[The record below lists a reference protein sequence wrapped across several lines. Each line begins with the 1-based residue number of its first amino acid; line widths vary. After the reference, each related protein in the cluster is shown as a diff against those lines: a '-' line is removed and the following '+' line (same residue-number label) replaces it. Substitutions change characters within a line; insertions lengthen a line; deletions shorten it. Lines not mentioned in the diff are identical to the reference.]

1 MKKNIFMKIAGLAL
15 IVILALGC
23 LTGCGQ
29 KLPETTSQ
37 EAGLYVYG
45 SDVLDALG
53 EVAQGYTIDEDGN
66 ILNSDGD
73 VVVAA
78 ASVAV
83 FTVLGELSV
92 PDAGQLK
99 QTMEAELLENE
110 QLATSPV
117 KFTVTIHADAQDI
130 VNSTIVVETD
140 DTALYFPYEDNKE
153 LLADAF
159 TQAPDEPITA
169 ITLKPAGNEDID
181 LVLEGAFEG
190 EYNLTVKNVLGSD
203 IAKFPISVVAK
214 VVEKD
219 EDAEDEEDHVHDYEE
234 KVVAA
239 TTKSQ
244 GYTIYTCKICGLSYR
259 DNFTDKLPC
268 NHVYKDKV
276 VAPTYTSTGYTL
288 HTCTL
293 CGYSYKDNET
303 AKLVCS
309 HSNVTKTKVDPTC
322 TEGGYT
328 LSKCNICHEEWKDSE
343 TAALGHNYDGG
354 KVSVE
359 ATCGTTGTRI
369 YTCRRCGETRSET
382 IAATGKHGST
392 HTQVSVAAT
401 CTKEGIML
409 NVCDVCGKSISS
421 TSIPAT
427 GHSSTL
433 NWVTVTEATC
443 GSNGLKNGCCTTC
456 GAVIQTES
464 IPATGNH
471 SYVTNTVEPSCT
483 TGGYTEDVCSV
494 CGSRHESNITSALG
508 HDWEERTEQK
518 QVGSEVH
525 TFCGECGMDLTANG
539 ISGAAVE
546 AHAKAHVMAGGGG
559 RTCEASVPIYQT
571 VTFNV
576 CRRCGATE

>member
-1 MKKNIFMKIAGLAL
+1 MKKNVLMKIAGLAL
-15 IVILALGC
+15 IVIMALGC
-23 LTGCGQ
+23 LTACGQ

-45 SDVLDALG
+45 ADVLDALG
-53 EVAQGYTIDEDGN
+53 EVAQGYTIDEDEN
-66 ILNSDGD
+66 IQNSEGD

-78 ASVAV
+78 ANVAV

-219 EDAEDEEDHVHDYEE
+219 EDEEDEEDHVHDYEE

-288 HTCTL
+288 HL
-293 CGYSYKDNET
+293 
-303 AKLVCS
+303 
-309 HSNVTKTKVDPTC
+309 
-322 TEGGYT
+322 
-328 LSKCNICHEEWKDSE
+328 
-343 TAALGHNYDGG
+343 
-354 KVSVE
+354 
-359 ATCGTTGTRI
+359 RI
-369 YTCRRCGETRSET
+369 QLQG
-382 IAATGKHGST
+382 
-392 HTQVSVAAT
+392 Q
-401 CTKEGIML
+401 
-409 NVCDVCGKSISS
+409 
-421 TSIPAT
+421 
-427 GHSSTL
+427 
-433 NWVTVTEATC
+433 
-443 GSNGLKNGCCTTC
+443 
-456 GAVIQTES
+456 
-464 IPATGNH
+464 
-471 SYVTNTVEPSCT
+471 
-483 TGGYTEDVCSV
+483 
-494 CGSRHESNITSALG
+494 
-508 HDWEERTEQK
+508 
-518 QVGSEVH
+518 
-525 TFCGECGMDLTANG
+525 
-539 ISGAAVE
+539 
-546 AHAKAHVMAGGGG
+546 
-559 RTCEASVPIYQT
+559 
-571 VTFNV
+571 
-576 CRRCGATE
+576 

>member
-1 MKKNIFMKIAGLAL
+1 MKKNVLMKIAGLAL
-15 IVILALGC
+15 TVIMALGC
-23 LTGCGQ
+23 LTACGQ

-45 SDVLDALG
+45 TEVYDALG

-66 ILNSDGD
+66 ILNSEGD

-78 ASVAV
+78 ANVAV
-83 FTVLGELSV
+83 FTVLGEMSV
-92 PDAGQLK
+92 PDAEQLK

-110 QLATSPV
+110 QLATAPV

-153 LLADAF
+153 LLADTF
-159 TQAPDEPITA
+159 TQAPDESITA
-169 ITLKPAGNEDID
+169 ITLKPAGDEDID
-181 LVLEGAFEG
+181 LVLECAFEG
-190 EYNLTVKNVLGSD
+190 KYNLTVKNVLGSE
-203 IAKFPISVVAK
+203 IAKFPINVVAE

-219 EDAEDEEDHVHDYEE
+219 EEDEEDHVHEYEE

-268 NHVYKDKV
+268 NHVYTERV

-303 AKLVCS
+303 AKLVCI
-309 HSNVTKTKVDPTC
+309 HSSVTKTKVEPTC

-328 LSKCNICHEEWKDSE
+328 LNKCNTCHEEWKDNE

-359 ATCGTTGTRI
+359 ATCG
-369 YTCRRCGETRSET
+369 
-382 IAATGKHGST
+382 
-392 HTQVSVAAT
+392 
-401 CTKEGIML
+401 
-409 NVCDVCGKSISS
+409 
-421 TSIPAT
+421 
-427 GHSSTL
+427 
-433 NWVTVTEATC
+433 
-443 GSNGLKNGCCTTC
+443 SNGLKNGCCTTC
-456 GAVIQTES
+456 GAVLQTES

-471 SYVTNTVEPSCT
+471 SYVSTTVEPTCT
-483 TGGYTEDVCSV
+483 TGGYTEEVCSV
-494 CGSRHESNITSALG
+494 CGESHKTNITSALG
-508 HDWEERTEQK
+508 HDWEERTEQR

-525 TFCGECGMDLTANG
+525 TVCGYCGFDFTANG
-539 ISGAAVE
+539 MSGSDITSHVYEHVISGV
-546 AHAKAHVMAGGGG
+546 GGN
-559 RTCEASVPIYQT
+559 TIETSVPIYQT
-571 VTFNV
+571 VTVKV